1 MHAHAKESK
10 IFSTL
15 SLGAKISKYIFF
27 IKKSIC
33 HNVIHKC
40 TENQIIF
47 LLNPHLLYNFIKWE
61 NQNQLLEKSN
71 N

>member
-27 IKKSIC
+27 IKKAYVIMSSIS
-33 HNVIHKC
+33 V
-40 TENQIIF
+40 QR
-47 LLNPHLLYNFIKWE
+47 IK
-61 NQNQLLEKSN
+61 SYFY
-71 N
+71 